1 MVKTEK
7 AMTLDTLLIPAPLFQ
22 ATLDFI
28 SGNTEAIEKAEGSI
42 FFKEEGKSRTEEH
55 FVAENYVRNR
65 FRYYAEKAG
74 LSEVYDQ
81 SDELKD
87 RAPRSLHRLTMHSL
101 RHYAITKFAEQTNG
115 NVFLTSK
122 LARHTKP
129 ATTMI
134 YISTNKKALYDGID
148 GAFSVSEAMS
158 LRNRL
163 ASKRS
168 AIDME
173 RHST

>member
-1 MVKTEK
+1 M
-7 AMTLDTLLIPAPLFQ
+7 LIPAPLFQ
-22 ATLDFI
+22 ATLDYI
-28 SGNTEAIEKAEGSI
+28 KTNTEAIEKAEGCI
-42 FFKEEGKSRTEEH
+42 FFKEEGKSRTEEP

-87 RAPRSLHRLTMHSL
+87 RAPRSLHRLTTHSL

-122 LARHTKP
+122 FARHTKP

-134 YISTNKKALYDGID
+134 YISTNKKELYQNID
-148 GAFSVSEAMS
+148 AAFSIKQATS
-158 LRNRL
+158 L
-163 ASKRS
+163 
-168 AIDME
+168 IGE
-173 RHST
+173 Q